1 MTSFDLTCFFRG
13 KNIARVVTFRQ
24 LIRTQGRNAREQA
37 HWQKAQEPE
46 QENQA
51 M

>member
-1 MTSFDLTCFFRG
+1 MTRYYDL
-13 KNIARVVTFRQ
+13 
-24 LIRTQGRNAREQA
+24 RTPAQKEQIDPPQGRHAREQA

-51 M
+51 L